1 MANGVSKELNDQLLN
16 MLLAGG
22 GGPMPSADTLN
33 AGLGDIGIPGA
44 SNNSGDL
51 SPEAVAQMLAGAPD
65 MHVTDADGNVLGTVP
80 NVGTQQEQ
88 YNQAVSMVP
97 ETLPDNFQ
105 YSTTNQPPVV
115 PQDVTGAGTV
125 PGVPGS
131 DNIAYGGGGVGMVNP
146 ATFGQGPGMGMQPS
160 QEFLTQQVNAGAN
173 TDPTSIGLTAD
184 VNRMGNTGLYNQG
197 QEGFQVTPPVPAVTP
212 SDVGVDFA
220 TIDANAK
227 RAGDQAA
234 AEIHRQAQVLGAQ
247 GDQANTIRG
256 AIPQMTNQV
265 LGDNTGGMNIGD
277 IVGNISVA
285 NQKDPFSNTPRT
297 IIQDPSVNNVFQPQP
312 VPPAAEIGTHWSQ
325 PFRDIGRGI
334 SNQIGDFFAGGDPTK
349 LSTGMSDHM
358 TKGGQL
364 GQWVSSPKGQ
374 RLMADIAG
382 AFAGG
387 TQGQDSWQNRLAN
400 VAKEQAK
407 GRSQTY
413 MNQGV
418 GQPQVQPSGVTVGG
432 GVGTNQQSNT
442 VQDSTNVGGLLA
454 GGGLS
459 GDVGFGQEK
468 KKSPFPLGDS
478 DTQSKNAGLS
488 QEEIDNAIKE
498 NPTGDHTPAERS
510 TDEMILD
517 RLQNSQ
523 NTAFPVFNDVGGTLA
538 NSDFFT
544 GKDVSQMLGGLTPEE
559 QIAFNK
565 SKQELRKGE
574 QDITSAQQN
583 DAYKQAMIDIYQ
595 KQGRKLVQRKDG
607 AMVDQY
613 TGEVIT
619 PPPALPEK
627 VYSIAPG
634 GKLVDAQGNEIA
646 LGQDKK
652 ITPKLTKKYEAMD
665 PDGSGQIGHYW
676 QDEQGNMEWKP
687 DLLTTNERFKQQD
700 KAVKNIDN
708 SLSTSLEGMYTDGF
722 VRSINP
728 NTGQTEVS
736 YSMTPSGNVAR
747 IHKAAL
753 MKENYLNKFDPSIK
767 DNPNMIQYQLPLYD
781 TNPDAKFLQPIQD
794 NGAFTGQ
801 SWFYEGSTPP
811 PVDNL
816 GNPQI
821 EGWDGTL
828 HLVDDQGNID
838 SSRSGITQPIGGQG
852 ANTNT
857 NTTTNNTV
865 PAGNQNVSP
874 NFTPPIDPVDVLND
888 SLSTGGEAPPG
899 VGKWN
904 YNNLLKA
911 FDRRNDPNQTL
922 DEWLQDP
929 NNSGHKKKYDKILAD
944 MNEKAGV

>member
-1 MANGVSKELNDQLLN
+1 
-16 MLLAGG
+16 
-22 GGPMPSADTLN
+22 
-33 AGLGDIGIPGA
+33 
-44 SNNSGDL
+44 
-51 SPEAVAQMLAGAPD
+51 
-65 MHVTDADGNVLGTVP
+65 
-80 NVGTQQEQ
+80 
-88 YNQAVSMVP
+88 
-97 ETLPDNFQ
+97 
-105 YSTTNQPPVV
+105 
-115 PQDVTGAGTV
+115 
-125 PGVPGS
+125 
-131 DNIAYGGGGVGMVNP
+131 
-146 ATFGQGPGMGMQPS
+146 
-160 QEFLTQQVNAGAN
+160 
-173 TDPTSIGLTAD
+173 
-184 VNRMGNTGLYNQG
+184 
-197 QEGFQVTPPVPAVTP
+197 
-212 SDVGVDFA
+212 
-220 TIDANAK
+220 
-227 RAGDQAA
+227 
-234 AEIHRQAQVLGAQ
+234 
-247 GDQANTIRG
+247 
-256 AIPQMTNQV
+256 
-265 LGDNTGGMNIGD
+265 
-277 IVGNISVA
+277 
-285 NQKDPFSNTPRT
+285 
-297 IIQDPSVNNVFQPQP
+297 
-312 VPPAAEIGTHWSQ
+312 
-325 PFRDIGRGI
+325 
-334 SNQIGDFFAGGDPTK
+334 
-349 LSTGMSDHM
+349 MSDHM

-700 KAVKNIDN
+700 KAIKNIDN

-747 IHKAAL
+747 VHKTAL
-753 MKENYLNKFDPSIK
+753 MRENYLNKLSISRADPSSKRKVAAMANAQRAWYDEIAKNLFSDEMLIYGK
-767 DNPNMIQYQLPLYD
+767 DKPRQIVAQATKWVTRDEWHHIFGNKEAGEFLMSQVAQDPLVAVNLMAHMKRLGLNSSGIAQNIAIMKKAGHNNFHKWLKEMGFESVGGKQAPLAIDQYSTEISKYITEGVQTTAVSGKPKFYPP
-781 TNPDAKFLQPIQD
+781 NPDAVNDLFGMLEYYAEANKFIRKQLKS
-794 NGAFTGQ
+794 GKVTM
-801 SWFYEGSTPP
+801 E
-811 PVDNL
+811 
-816 GNPQI
+816 
-821 EGWDGTL
+821 DGTVL
-828 HLVDDQGNID
+828 SLAAGKTQKLPEVMSELKSKNISGVGD
-838 SSRSGITQPIGGQG
+838 VLRSGELMKDIKIGTRGRK
-852 ANTNT
+852 
-857 NTTTNNTV
+857 V
-865 PAGNQNVSP
+865 
-874 NFTPPIDPVDVLND
+874 
-888 SLSTGGEAPPG
+888 
-899 VGKWN
+899 
-904 YNNLLKA
+904 
-911 FDRRNDPNQTL
+911 
-922 DEWLQDP
+922 
-929 NNSGHKKKYDKILAD
+929 KK
-944 MNEKAGV
+944 N